1 MGDPRGATGDRAT
14 PAALARPSLPTLLTT
29 AEAAAYLRFRSSSGI
44 RTAVMRGELHPVGA
58 GAKRSHLF
66 TVAELDR
73 FVSARAA
80 RYPRGR
86 LGTPGDRMERSCE
99 RQGTDTLSGRVLP
112 RPGDVLDPCE
122 GGRPAHG
129 QEQGDRSGSRRGDRP
144 RGRAEAPRPHRRGQ
158 ADGSASPEGAGWGIR
173 AIVDRIEDAKARLDD
188 SEDVRRRAGET
199 YSAGARELLLRHAV
213 AHRRAAVDRQCGAPG
228 MDVGEARE

>member
-1 MGDPRGATGDRAT
+1 MGDPREATGNGAIPAT
-14 PAALARPSLPTLLTT
+14 SPRPSLPTLLTT

-44 RTAVMRGELHPVGA
+44 RTAVLRGELRPVGA

-73 FVSARAA
+73 FVSARAT
-80 RYPRGR
+80 RYARGR
-86 LGTPGDRMERSCE
+86 LGTPGDRMERSCA
-99 RQGTDTLSGRVLP
+99 RQGTETVSGRVSP
-112 RPGDVLDPCE
+112 RPGDILDPCE

-129 QEQGDRSGSRRGDRP
+129 QEQGDRSGSRRGNRP
-144 RGRAEAPRPHRRGQ
+144 RGRAEARPAHQRGQ

-188 SEDVRRRAGET
+188 GEDVRRRAGES
-199 YSAGARELLLRHAV
+199 YSARAR
-213 AHRRAAVDRQCGAPG
+213 
-228 MDVGEARE
+228 